1 MTIFNRDGKLL
12 ADSREV
18 AEMVE
23 KDHRHLLR
31 DIGGYCAALEKVAEP
46 KIGLSDFFIEATYKD
61 PTGRTLPCYYIT
73 KKGCDMIANK
83 LTGAKGVIFTA
94 KYVTRFDEMEKQ
106 LSAPQLPQDYIGA
119 LKALVA
125 SEEEKQALKL
135 ETSQQKQLIGELQ
148 PKANYVDSIL
158 KNPGLVTITQIAKD
172 YGMSGAEMNKLL
184 HKLGIQYK
192 ESDQWLLYRKHQA
205 QGYTHSRTVEITHGD
220 GSPGVKMNTAWTQ
233 KGRLFLY
240 ETLKNYGVLPM
251 IERK

>member
-1 MTIFNRDGKLL
+1 
-12 ADSREV
+12 
-18 AEMVE
+18 MVE
-23 KDHRHLLR
+23 KDHKNLLR
-31 DIGGYCAALEKVAEP
+31 DIKNYCEILLGSK
-46 KIGLSDFFIEATYKD
+46 LSSADFFIEATYKD

-106 LSAPQLPQDYIGA
+106 LSAPQLPQDYLGA

-125 SEEEKQALKL
+125 SEEEKQALRL
-135 ETSQQKQLIGELQ
+135 ETCQQKQLIGELQ

-172 YGMSGAEMNKLL
+172 YGMSGTEMNRLL
-184 HKLGIQYK
+184 HRLGIQYK

-205 QGYTHSRTVEITHGD
+205 QGYTHSRTVDITHTD
-220 GSPGVKMNTAWTQ
+220 GSRGVKMNTAWTQ

-240 ETLKNYGVLPM
+240 EALKRDGVVPT

>member
-1 MTIFNRDGKLL
+1 
-12 ADSREV
+12 
-18 AEMVE
+18 MVE
-23 KDHRHLLR
+23 KRHDHLIR
-31 DIGGYCAALEKVAEP
+31 DIAGYVEVLEKCTAP
-46 KIGLSDFFIEATYKD
+46 KIGVSDFFIEAEYKD

-106 LSAPQLPQDYIGA
+106 LTAPQLPQDYLSA
-119 LKALVA
+119 LKLLVA
-125 SEEEKQALKL
+125 SEETKQAMEL
-135 ETSQQKQLIGELQ
+135 ECKQQKQLIGELQ

-184 HKLGIQYK
+184 HKIGVQYK

-240 ETLKNYGVLPM
+240 ETLKKVGTLPV